1 MLGSLR
7 IITGN
12 RLNKLTV
19 PVLWNAFQF
28 SWKGV
33 PFGFLYLIVLE
44 LFSNYENPGSELN
57 TGLLGAYVLGL
68 IACLIVQL
76 LVTKKAYDSI
86 YVSAYSLVADAR
98 IRLGEHLRKL
108 PMGFFKRKDP
118 GDATALLLQDMD
130 KVESTFSS
138 SFPDLISCIAFPII
152 MAVFLL
158 VADWRLSL
166 AMLAS
171 VAIAIPVLVLCLRIL
186 KRFSL
191 RQINARNNATSRTM
205 EYVQGIK
212 VIKAYNQTGE
222 RFSRLDEA
230 NEKMRKECIKLEAV
244 PGPFIVSFMF
254 ILELGFIAALLLG
267 TYYVI
272 GGTLTV
278 PIFLLFLVLG
288 YQFFEPL
295 KQMSMFI
302 AEMRYMTV
310 AGERISDVLASK
322 PLSEPQGSAPLDRFD
337 IEFEGVTFAYGDKDV
352 LKNVDLKIPEKNV
365 TALVGPSGSGKTTIT
380 NLIARFWDVDKGKV
394 TVGGRDVRDMPTEQ
408 LLSYVSMVFQ
418 DVYLFNDTISNNIK
432 IGKPGATEEEVIAA
446 AKVARCHEFV
456 EKLPQGYDT
465 MVGEGGCT
473 LSGGEKQRISIA
485 RAILKDAPIILLD
498 EATASLD
505 PENEMLIQQ
514 AIGAL
519 VRSKTVVVIAH
530 RLNTITSA
538 DQIVVLDKGEVV
550 ESGKHEELMAKRGLY
565 RHLWDEQQRAH
576 GWKLSSERSV
586 HIMEETRP
594 DISPGAAVGGLSE

>member
-1 MLGSLR
+1 MLESLR

-19 PVLWNAFQF
+19 PTLWNALQY
-28 SWKGV
+28 SCRGV
-33 PFGFLYLIVLE
+33 PYSFLYLILLE
-44 LFSNYENPGSELN
+44 LFANYEDPRNGLN
-57 TGLLGAYVLGL
+57 VTLLGIYVVGL
-68 IACLIVQL
+68 IACLVLQL
-76 LVTKKAYDSI
+76 FITKKAYDSI
-86 YVSAYSLVADAR
+86 YVSSYSLVADAR

-108 PMGFFKRKDP
+108 PMGFFKTKDP

-130 KVESTFSS
+130 KVESTFGHSY
-138 SFPDLISCIAFPII
+138 PDLISCIAFPAI

-158 VADWRLSL
+158 IADWRLSL

-171 VAIAIPVLVLCLRIL
+171 VAIAIPVLVLCLRIM

-191 RQINARNNATSRTM
+191 RQIDARNNAASRTM

-212 VIKAYNQTGE
+212 AIKAYNQTGV

-230 NEKMRKECIKLEAV
+230 NLRMRKECIRLEAV
-244 PGPFIVSFMF
+244 PGPFILSYMF
-254 ILELGFIAALLLG
+254 ILEMGFVAALLLG
-267 TYYVI
+267 TYYVL

-295 KQMSMFI
+295 KQLSMFI

-310 AGERISDVLASK
+310 AGERISDVLATQ
-322 PLSEPQGSAPLDRFD
+322 PLPEPPEAAPLDRFD
-337 IEFEGVTFAYGDKDV
+337 IEFERVTFAYGDKDV
-352 LKNVDLKIPEKNV
+352 LKNVSLRMRENSV
-365 TALVGPSGSGKTTIT
+365 TALVGPSGSGKTTVT
-380 NLIARFWDVDKGKV
+380 NLIARFWDVNEGEV
-394 TVGGRDVRDMPTEQ
+394 RVGGRNVKDLPTEK
-408 LLSYVSMVFQ
+408 LLSYMSMVFQ
-418 DVYLFNDTISNNIK
+418 DVYLFNDTVRNNIK
-432 IGKPGATEEEVIAA
+432 IGRPDATDEEIVAA
-446 AKVARCHEFV
+446 AKVTRCHEFI
-456 EKLPQGYDT
+456 EKLPQKYDT

-538 DQIVVLDKGEVV
+538 DQIIVLDKGEIV
-550 ESGKHEELMAKRGLY
+550 ERGKHEDLMEKGGLY
-565 RHLWDEQQRAH
+565 RHLWDEQQKAH
-576 GWKLSSERSV
+576 GWKLGVRSSSIDRVTSRASLE
-586 HIMEETRP
+586 
-594 DISPGAAVGGLSE
+594 PGAVAGGTSR